1 MPGSYIV
8 GRLRFMPRHLSY
20 LLAIVATAVAVA
32 IRLALI
38 PALGEAYPFVTLFGA
53 VAIAVW
59 FGGVGPAAVTTLAGF
74 VLIDMYVMSPRG
86 EFSLSSREHVVGL
99 LAYLFTCSII
109 VAVGEAARR
118 ARGRAL
124 EQGEILR
131 VTLASIGDGVITT
144 DLRGHVTYLNAVA
157 EGLTGWTSESARGEP
172 LAGVFRIVNED
183 SRQPVESPAVR
194 ALREGTIVG
203 LANHTILLRRDG
215 GEVAID
221 DSAAPIRDASGR
233 VSGCVLIFRDVTERR
248 RLERDAADR
257 LSAASLLASIVES
270 SDDAIVR
277 KSLDGT
283 IESWNAAAERLFGY
297 TAEEAIGRHI
307 SLLIP
312 PERMA
317 EENGILEALRSGQR
331 VSHFETDR
339 LSRDGRRLRVS
350 LTVSPVRDAAGEIV
364 GASKISRDITQQRKA
379 ESDVRRLAAVIE
391 SSTDFVG
398 ICDLEGV
405 PFYVNRA
412 GLAMVGLDSVEDA
425 RKVTVGDF
433 FFPEDRQRVDELF
446 AQVRE
451 HGHAET
457 EVRFRHFETGE
468 ARWMTYNVIALTDP
482 AGQTEAYATVSHDVT
497 ERRQMEDH
505 LRMLSVSLAEAD
517 RQKDEFLATLAHE
530 LRNPLAPLRSS
541 LEYLRRADQ
550 MPASSRGPLDTM
562 DRQVSQLVR
571 LVDDLL
577 DLNRVLYNRLELR
590 RSDVDLASV
599 IHQAVEIST
608 PLVEAAEHALTIELP
623 DKPVH
628 VHADPVR
635 LTQVFAN
642 LLNNSVKYTPSGG
655 RIAIRAER
663 SGDRAVVRVQDSGVG
678 IPLDQQEAIFSIFTQ
693 LPRSADREREGLG
706 IGLTLVRQ
714 LVNMHGGSVRV
725 HSEGAGR
732 GSEFVVELPAL
743 AEGATRASAP
753 PEESRASAPPR
764 RVLVV
769 DDNRDAA
776 ESLAMLVEHGGHAAV
791 VAYDGAAALAAAE
804 RERPDVVLLDIG
816 LPQMNGHDVC
826 REIRKAPWGQTM
838 RVVALTGWGQEEDR
852 RRSREA
858 GFDAHLVKPV
868 DFDALLKLLAA
879 DSATT

>member
-1 MPGSYIV
+1 MSR
-8 GRLRFMPRHLSY
+8 RLAPY
-20 LLAIVATAVAVA
+20 LLALAATAVAVVL
-32 IRLALI
+32 RLALL

-59 FGGVGPAAVTTLAGF
+59 FAGAGPAVVTTLTGF
-74 VLIDMYVMSPRG
+74 VLVDVLVMDQRGTFSP
-86 EFSLSSREHVVGL
+86 LDREHVVGL
-99 LAYLFTCSII
+99 FAYLFTCGLII
-109 VAVGEAARR
+109 AVGHAARR
-118 ARGRAL
+118 ARSRAL
-124 EQGEILR
+124 EQTEILR
-131 VTLASIGDGVITT
+131 VTLASIGDAVITT
-144 DLRGHVTYLNAVA
+144 DPHGRVTYLNAVA
-157 EGLTGWTSESARGEP
+157 EELTGWTSQQAHDEP

-183 SRQPVESPAVR
+183 TREPVESPAVR
-194 ALREGTIVG
+194 ALRDGTIVG
-203 LANHTILLRRDG
+203 LANHTILIRRDG
-215 GEVAID
+215 GEIAID
-221 DSAAPIRDASGR
+221 DSAAPIRDSDGR

-248 RLERDAADR
+248 RLERAAAER
-257 LSAASLLASIVES
+257 LTAASLLASIVES

-297 TAEEAIGRHI
+297 TAEEAVGRHI

-312 PERMA
+312 PERIA
-317 EENGILEALRSGQR
+317 EEEGILGALRRGER
-331 VSHFETDR
+331 VTHFETER
-339 LSRDGRRLRVS
+339 LARNGRRLRVS

-364 GASKISRDITQQRKA
+364 GASKISRDVTQQRQV

-412 GLAMVGLDSVEDA
+412 GLEMVGLDSAEEAA
-425 RKVTVGDF
+425 RHTVSDF
-433 FFPEDRQRVDELF
+433 FFPEDRAQVEELF
-446 AQVRE
+446 AQVRH

-457 EVRFRHFETGE
+457 EIRFRHFKTGE
-468 ARWMTYNVIALTDP
+468 ARWMAYNVIALKDA
-482 AGQTEAYATVSHDVT
+482 AGQTEAFATVSHDVT
-497 ERRQMEDH
+497 ERRRMEDH

-541 LEYLRRADQ
+541 LEFLRRTDQ
-550 MPASSRGPLDTM
+550 MPAASRGPLDTM

-590 RSDVDLASV
+590 RADVDLASV

-608 PLVEAAEHALTIELP
+608 PLIEAARHTLTIELP
-623 DKPVH
+623 EQPIH

-642 LLNNSVKYTPSGG
+642 LLNNSVKYTPAGG
-655 RIAIRAER
+655 RIGIRAER
-663 SGDRAVVRVQDSGVG
+663 SGDRAVIRVQDTGVG
-678 IPLDQQEAIFSIFTQ
+678 IPVDQHEAIFSIFTQ
-693 LPRSADREREGLG
+693 LPRASDREREGLG

-725 HSEGAGR
+725 HSAGAGR
-732 GSEFVVELPAL
+732 GSEFIVELPAL
-743 AEGATRASAP
+743 PDGAAVAAAP
-753 PEESRASAPPR
+753 AIGAPAQAPAR

-776 ESLAMLVEHGGHAAV
+776 ESLAMLVEHGGHTAV
-791 VAYDGAAALAAAE
+791 VAHDGAAALAAAE

-826 REIRKAPWGQTM
+826 REIRKAPWGRDM

-852 RRSREA
+852 RKSRDA

-868 DFDALLKLLAA
+868 DFDALLKLLAGE
-879 DSATT
+879 SATT